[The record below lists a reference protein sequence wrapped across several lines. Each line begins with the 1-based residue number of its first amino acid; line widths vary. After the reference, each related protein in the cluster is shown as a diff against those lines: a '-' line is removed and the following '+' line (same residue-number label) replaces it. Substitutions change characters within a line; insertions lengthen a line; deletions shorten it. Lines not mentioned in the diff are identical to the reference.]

1 MIGWLALRLYA
12 AAGFVAKPVVE
23 AMLKWRVRRGKEDPA
38 RIRERFGEAGRERP
52 DGRLVW
58 IHAASVGETNAVLS
72 LIGYLHGLDLRILLT
87 TGTVTSAAIA
97 QRRLPEGVIHQYVP
111 LDMARYVEPFLDHWN
126 PQLAIFVESEIWPA
140 ILRSL
145 KKRAVPFAL
154 VNARMSA
161 RSYRNWRRSG
171 PVARAIMGHIAICI
185 AQSASDARRFENLG
199 VDHVEIAGNMKF
211 DAPAPGVDEAAL
223 AAIRKQIGA
232 RPVFVAAST
241 HDGEEEAVLGV
252 HRTLRIDYPDLL
264 TILVPRHPARG
275 DAIAADI
282 EAAGL
287 VLSRRSGGGAI
298 EHETE
303 IFLADSLGEMG
314 LWLRTGTM
322 VFLGASLVRYGGHNP
337 IEPAKIGVPM
347 IHGPHIAN
355 FAEIFATLSDA
366 RAAIMVQDEAGLAA
380 SAAALLA
387 DAGERER
394 LAREARACVER
405 QVGAL
410 DRTIAALSPYIDADT
425 GAAEKAGHA

>member
-1 MIGWLALRLYA
+1 MIGWLVLRLYA
-12 AAGFVAKPVVE
+12 AAGFAAKPFVE

-38 RIRERFGEAGRERP
+38 RIGERFGKAGLERP
-52 DGRLVW
+52 PGNLVW
-58 IHAASVGETNAVLS
+58 VHAASVGETNAVLP
-72 LIGYLHGLDLRILLT
+72 LVDYLHGLDLRVLLT

-97 QRRLPEGVIHQYVP
+97 ERRLPDGVIHQYVP
-111 LDMARYVEPFLDHWN
+111 LDMARYVKPFLDHWK

-140 ILRSL
+140 ILGDL

-161 RSYRNWRRSG
+161 RSYRKWRRSG
-171 PVARAIMGHIAICI
+171 PVARAIMGHIALCI

-199 VDHVEIAGNMKF
+199 VKRVEVAGNMKF

-223 AAIRKQIGA
+223 AQLRERIGS

-241 HDGEEEAVLGV
+241 HDGEEAAVTEA
-252 HRTLRIDYPDLL
+252 HRKLRADNPDLL

-275 DAIAADI
+275 DAIAGDI

-287 VLSRRSGGGAI
+287 VLSRRSVGDPI
-298 EHETE
+298 ERETD

-314 LWLRTGTM
+314 LWLRLGTL
-322 VFLGASLVRYGGHNP
+322 VFLGASLVRSGGHNP
-337 IEPAKIGVPM
+337 IEPAKVGVPM

-355 FAEIFATLSDA
+355 FADIFATLHDA
-366 RAAIMVQDEAGLAA
+366 RAAIMVEDADGLTAA
-380 SAAALLA
+380 AAALLA

-410 DRTIAALSPYIDADT
+410 DRTIAALSPYIATATD
-425 GAAEKAGHA
+425 GAGKAGHA